1 MENVMSFKF
10 GNRTE
15 MMTFLKGLKAKDH
28 FRIAKDHG
36 FKPSNKE
43 EANLLTDYL
52 VQGANNGL
60 TGDALVQYAKD
71 RAARLIAIMPHLAG
85 SNDLPDTDV
94 IVGGDATESVAESTE
109 AVTVASQE
117 TNQEAPEAPA
127 VTATKPAKAKAA
139 PKSPR
144 KVSKVKHPDGT
155 IVPRPDRG
163 GFEGWYAG
171 KAEAFR
177 PTVEKVQQFFT
188 KKYPDVVT
196 VVVE

>member
-1 MENVMSFKF
+1 MENVSNFKF
-10 GNRTE
+10 DTRTD
-15 MMTFLKGLKAKDH
+15 MMAFLKGLKPKDH

-36 FKPSNKE
+36 LKPSTKE

-60 TGDALVQYAKD
+60 TGDALIQYAKD
-71 RAARLIAIMPHLAG
+71 RAARLVAIMPHLAG
-85 SNDLPDTDV
+85 SNAIPATDAPVAPD
-94 IVGGDATESVAESTE
+94 ARAEADQGAVEARPTE
-109 AVTVASQE
+109 APTVSD
-117 TNQEAPEAPA
+117 APEAP
-127 VTATKPAKAKAA
+127 VKATKA
-139 PKSPR
+139 PTTRTR

-177 PTVEKVQQFFT
+177 PTVEKVQQFFAR
-188 KKYPDVVT
+188 KYPDVTT